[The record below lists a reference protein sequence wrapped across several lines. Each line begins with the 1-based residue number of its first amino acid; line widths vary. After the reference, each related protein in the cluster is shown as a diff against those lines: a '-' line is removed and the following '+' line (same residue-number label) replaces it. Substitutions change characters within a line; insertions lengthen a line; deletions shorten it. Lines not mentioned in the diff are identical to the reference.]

1 MNIPTI
7 YPVACH
13 TDHVGAGT
21 TFVAIKGD
29 RLNGADYILAAL
41 EKGAT
46 HIVVH
51 QDQELSSQVLH
62 AITAAGCKLTHVAD
76 TRLALAQLSAQALN
90 HPARQLKIIG
100 VTGTK
105 GKTSTTYLLEH
116 ILKTA
121 GYKTALMTTV
131 KNSIMG
137 TDFST
142 NLTTQQPDYIHV
154 FLDQCVQAGVEYV
167 VMEVAA
173 QALTLHRVAGIQFDG
188 IVFTNFSHEHLEFY
202 PDLETYF
209 AAKCELFALRK
220 PGAPTIINGD
230 DEYVGALRTR
240 FDGCSTVSTRDPYAH
255 YFARIQHEVTQ
266 HVAGEIVSGGHTVAF
281 ECPALFGAFNA
292 YNILAAAS
300 MALAL
305 SCKPQAVS
313 KALKTFSGVPGRLE
327 RYYMPNGAQCII
339 DYAHNPESYRQLLG
353 ALRPMTNKLIVV
365 FGAGGNRDKS
375 KRPLMGSIAAHIA
388 DEVII
393 TSDNPRFEKPE
404 DILADI
410 VAGIAE
416 AEGPKLTC
424 ELDREKAIRMAYERS
439 GTGAFVVIL
448 GKGPD
453 EYQMIGDVKHPFS
466 EKGIIKTL
474 GAR

>member
-1 MNIPTI
+1 MNIPSV

-13 TDHVGAGT
+13 TDHVGNGT
-21 TFVAIKGD
+21 TFVAIKGE
-29 RLNGADYILAAL
+29 RHNGADYILTAI
-41 EKGAT
+41 EKGARQ
-46 HIVVH
+46 IVVH
-51 QDQELSSQVLH
+51 QDEDLSTEQLH
-62 AITAAGCKLTHVAD
+62 AISSAGCKLIYVAD

-90 HPARQLKIIG
+90 YPAHKLKIIG
-100 VTGTK
+100 ITGTK
-105 GKTSTTYLLEH
+105 GKTSTTYILEH

-121 GYKTALMTTV
+121 GHKTALMTTV

-137 TDFST
+137 VDFPT

-188 IVFTNFSHEHLEFY
+188 VIFTNFSHEHLEFY

-209 AAKCELFALRK
+209 AAKCAIFALRK
-220 PGAPTIINGD
+220 HGAPAIINVD
-230 DEYVGALRTR
+230 DALVGTLHSKFTDCLTISAVDSRAN
-240 FDGCSTVSTRDPYAH
+240 YAVH
-255 YFARIQHEVTQ
+255 IAAENAQC
-266 HVAGEIVSGGHTVAF
+266 VAGEIKAGTNSITF
-281 ECPALFGAFNA
+281 ECPALFGIFNA
-292 YNILAAAS
+292 YNILAASS
-300 MALAL
+300 MALVLGCLA
-305 SCKPQAVS
+305 KQVS

-353 ALRPMTNKLIVV
+353 ALRPMTDRLIVV

-388 DEVII
+388 DEVIL

-404 DILADI
+404 AILEDIK
-410 VAGIAE
+410 AGISVADE
-416 AEGPKLTC
+416 SKLFC
-424 ELDREKAIRMAYERS
+424 ELDREKAIALAYKHS
-439 GTGAFVVIL
+439 HAGSLVVIL

-453 EYQMIGDVKHPFS
+453 EYQMIGDVKYPFS
-466 EKGIIKTL
+466 EKGIIRGL
-474 GAR
+474 GAK